1 MRCQEVRGG
10 AIIKVI
16 INTLITAIITILAAG
31 PSTASLKTASKVD
44 LGDKKV
50 RTPNHSNTGVSSFH
64 PQRIQ

>member
-10 AIIKVI
+10 AITTVI
-16 INTLITAIITILAAG
+16 TNTLITAIITILTAG

-50 RTPNHSNTGVSSFH
+50 RTPKSC
-64 PQRIQ
+64 